1 MTVAMLTPYVDV
13 TLWPTFDISEVPVCD
28 HFTLG
33 FIVADQNNNPS
44 WGGYYGMETK
54 FYKDIVTKL
63 RNKGGAVICS
73 FGGASGVEIATGCK
87 TAEEAY
93 RKYKKVI
100 DTYNLKSIDFDIEG
114 GAVGDTRSNSVRAHA
129 ILMLQNAYP
138 DLVVSLTLPVMPTGL
153 NADCLAIVQETP
165 CDIVNLMCMDY
176 GNVKDMG
183 AAAISAA
190 KAVRKQTGKNI
201 GITPMIGVNDTGEVF
216 TLADAK
222 VVAAFC
228 EETCWIKRK
237 SFWSIIRDSGVQGD
251 LDKSSQIMQQP
262 WEFCKI
268 LK

>member
-1 MTVAMLTPYVDV
+1 VTVAMLTPYVDV
-13 TLWPTFDISEVPVCD
+13 TLWPTFDILTVPNCD

-73 FGGASGVEIATGCK
+73 FGGASGVELATVCK
-87 TAEEAY
+87 TSDEAY

-114 GAVGDTRSNSVRAHA
+114 GAVGDTRSNSIRAQA
-129 ILMLQNAYP
+129 ILMLQNTFP
-138 DLVVSLTLPVMPTGL
+138 NLVVSLTLPVMPTGL
-153 NADCLAIVQETP
+153 NNDCLSIVAETP

-176 GNVKDMG
+176 GNEKDMG

-201 GITPMIGVNDTGEVF
+201 GICPMIGKNDTGEIF
-216 TLADAK
+216 TLDDAREVAD
-222 VVAAFC
+222 FC
-228 EETCWIKRK
+228 KETEWIARK
-237 SFWSIIRDSGVQGD
+237 SFWSIVRDRGVQGD
-251 LDKSSQIMQQP
+251 LNQSSQIKQEA